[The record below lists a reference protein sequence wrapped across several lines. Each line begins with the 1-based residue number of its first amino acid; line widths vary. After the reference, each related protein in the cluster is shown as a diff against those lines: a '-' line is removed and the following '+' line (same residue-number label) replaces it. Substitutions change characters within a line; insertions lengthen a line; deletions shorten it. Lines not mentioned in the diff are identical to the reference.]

1 MGQYQKHRPLRFYL
15 CMIFMRFYGPQ
26 ALMDTNVNQAAFIAT
41 VLLPD
46 QSREAGTKYRVV
58 TLPTDSKPPL
68 SRTNNLNP

>member
-1 MGQYQKHRPLRFYL
+1 
-15 CMIFMRFYGPQ
+15 
-26 ALMDTNVNQAAFIAT
+26 MDTNVNQAAFIAT